1 MFGQLSN
8 TIVAGA
14 NDRKMKHS
22 ILAVGVTIVLC
33 ISETLAT
40 IDGMRANDLH
50 TQSEANATHSQ
61 VSCPPDSF
69 CVRLLQ
75 CPEVDRMAIVRYLS
89 RPPHLRPP
97 TERRW
102 ENSVWRR
109 CTLLNGEFNG
119 ICCPSTPAIQNSTN
133 GSPSVSNMSYHER
146 EQLLQRAQK
155 IAYQEM
161 EKFFTEVDLLDD
173 MSPVTHGHGGL
184 SLPDD
189 VLSPELVQ
197 EGLQEVLTWQTL
209 EKITN
214 GTATVQH
221 FQRPKRCLVGPPCE
235 KGHSRYRRF
244 DGRCNNVEPGGSLW
258 GSAGYPMERLLPPAY
273 GDGIWAPR
281 IVSHTGRYLPSARKL
296 SSTLFADLNH
306 PHASR
311 NVLFMQ
317 FGQFLAHDFSRNKAI
332 ETKAKC
338 CTEDGTGRVKNAPPG
353 CMPIPVSSGDDFYSQ
368 HGVRCIH
375 FMRSA
380 VAPMRDCGAV
390 GHGRQMSG
398 VSHFIDGSPIYGT
411 SSKQAHELRAHE
423 GGRLKSLFHKRF
435 HNELPPPDRSKD
447 SCDPGAEMCFLT
459 GDGRS
464 NQLISLVAVHTLF
477 LREHN
482 RLARRLQQLNPHWSD
497 GTVFQEA
504 RRIVV
509 AQLQHIA
516 FGEYLPKVIGPRYTS
531 LYRLHLPDYGT
542 YSEFYNHHTNPAVS
556 SEFTVAAFRFGH
568 STVPSKLELKD
579 GPVDTWR
586 TFLNPTRFRE
596 KHFYDDLLEALQHQ
610 PMQSV
615 DELFSTS
622 LTRFL
627 DVKPGKQYGVDLAA
641 INIQR
646 GRDHAVRPYNDYR
659 RLGGKVSASSFDD
672 FGTELGKKLRSLYSH
687 PDDVDLYV
695 GGVLEPPVDGGVV
708 GETFAELIA
717 DQFSKFQH
725 GDRYFY
731 SNGPETNPGHF
742 TLPQLKEIQRVTM
755 ASLICANAGDP
766 HRMHVLPDA
775 FGLPHDG
782 NRPVDCTAH
791 EIHRLDLS
799 WWRD

>member
-1 MFGQLSN
+1 MAVSK
-8 TIVAGA
+8 I
-14 NDRKMKHS
+14 KHLLVPLC
-22 ILAVGVTIVLC
+22 ILLC

-40 IDGMRANDLH
+40 TSPAIGDGIRTNDLH
-50 TQSEANATHSQ
+50 NPQSGNATNSRLP
-61 VSCPPDSF
+61 CPPDTV

-75 CPEVDRMAIVRYLS
+75 CPEVDRMSIVRSLS

-97 TERRW
+97 NERRW
-102 ENSVWRR
+102 ESSVWRR
-109 CTLLNGEFNG
+109 CTLLNGEFTG
-119 ICCPSTPAIQNSTN
+119 ICCPSHPVID
-133 GSPSVSNMSYHER
+133 VSGEESSSKLSLHEQEKFL
-146 EQLLQRAQK
+146 EQAEK
-155 IAYQEM
+155 IALQEM
-161 EKFFTEVDLLDD
+161 QKFLADVGNVPED
-173 MSPVTHGHGGL
+173 MSTQNTHFHAGHHP

-189 VLSPELVQ
+189 VLSPELVRQ
-197 EGLQEVLTWQTL
+197 GLLEVLTWQAL
-209 EKITN
+209 EMISN
-214 GTATVQH
+214 GTVVVQR

-235 KGHSRYRRF
+235 KSHSRYRRF

-281 IVSHTGRYLPSARKL
+281 IVSYTGRYLPSARKL
-296 SSTLFADLNH
+296 SSTLFADLHH
-306 PHASR
+306 PHTTC
-311 NVLFMQ
+311 NVLLMQ

-332 ETKAKC
+332 NTKSKC
-338 CTEDGTGRVKNAPPG
+338 CTEDGSGRVKDASPG

-368 HGVRCIH
+368 YGVRCIH

-380 VAPMRDCGAV
+380 VAPMRDCDSV
-390 GHGRQMSG
+390 GHGRQLSG
-398 VSHFIDGSPIYGT
+398 VSHFIDGSAIYGA

-423 GGRLKSLFHKRF
+423 GGRLKSLFHRRF
-435 HNELPPPDRSKD
+435 HNELPPLDRTKD
-447 SCDPGAEMCFLT
+447 ACDPGAEMCFLT
-459 GDGRS
+459 GDARS

-497 GTVFQEA
+497 KTLYQEA
-504 RRIVV
+504 RRIVI

-516 FGEYLPKVIGPRYTS
+516 FGEYLPKVVGPRYIA
-531 LYRLHLPDYGT
+531 LYRLHLPTAGT
-542 YSEFYNHHTNPAVS
+542 YSDFYNHHTNPSVS

-568 STVPSKLELKD
+568 STVPSKLELHD
-579 GPVDTWR
+579 GSVDTWR

-596 KHFYDDLLEALQHQ
+596 RHFYDDLFGALQHQ

-615 DELFSTS
+615 DEMFSTS

-627 DVKPGKQYGVDLAA
+627 NVKPGKQYGVDLAA

-659 RLGGKVSASSFDD
+659 RLGGKPGAYSFDD
-672 FGTELGKKLRSLYSH
+672 FGIEVGHKLRSLYSH

-695 GGVLEPPVDGGVV
+695 GGILEPPVEGGVV

-717 DQFSKFQH
+717 DQISKFLH

-731 SNGPETNPGHF
+731 SNGPDTNPGHF
-742 TLPQLKEIQRVTM
+742 TVQQLKEIQRVTM

-775 FGLPHDG
+775 FALPHDG
-782 NRPVDCTAH
+782 NRLVDCTAH
-791 EIHRLDLS
+791 EIPRLDLS

>member
-1 MFGQLSN
+1 MKQHFTVPLC
-8 TIVAGA
+8 VA
-14 NDRKMKHS
+14 
-22 ILAVGVTIVLC
+22 ILLC
-33 ISETLAT
+33 ISETLASF
-40 IDGMRANDLH
+40 DGMRANDLYS
-50 TQSEANATHSQ
+50 QAKANATRSRP
-61 VSCPPDSF
+61 SCPPDSS

-102 ENSVWRR
+102 ESSVWRR
-109 CTLLNGEFNG
+109 CALLNGEFNG
-119 ICCPSTPAIQNSTN
+119 ICCPSHPAIENSAN
-133 GSPSVSNMSYHER
+133 ESSLLSKVSHHAYE
-146 EQLLQRAQK
+146 ELLRHAET
-155 IAYQEM
+155 IAYQEL
-161 EKFFTEVDLLDD
+161 EKFFTEGNVDPVT
-173 MSPVTHGHGGL
+173 PVTHFPGGVPL
-184 SLPDD
+184 SDD
-189 VLSPELVQ
+189 VLSPELVRQ
-197 EGLQEVLTWQTL
+197 GLREVLTWQTL
-209 EKITN
+209 ERISN
-214 GTATVQH
+214 GTAVVQQ
-221 FQRPKRCLVGPPCE
+221 FRRPKRCLVGPPCE
-235 KGHSRYRRF
+235 KGHSRYRTF
-244 DGRCNNVEPGGSLW
+244 DGRCNNIKPGGSLW
-258 GSAGYPMERLLPPAY
+258 GAAGYPMERLLPPAY

-281 IVSHTGRYLPSARKL
+281 IVSYTGRYLPSARKL
-296 SSTLFADLNH
+296 SSTLFADLH
-306 PHASR
+306 QPHAKR

-332 ETKAKC
+332 ETKSKC
-338 CTEDGTGRVKNAPPG
+338 CTEDGSGRVKNASLG
-353 CMPIPVSSGDDFYSQ
+353 CMPIPVSSKDDFYSQ
-368 HGVRCIH
+368 HGVRCMH

-380 VAPMRDCGAV
+380 VAPMRDCEGV
-390 GHGRQMSG
+390 SHGRQLSG
-398 VSHFIDGSPIYGT
+398 VSHFIDGSAIYGT
-411 SSKQAHELRAHE
+411 STKQAHELRAHE
-423 GGRLKSLFHKRF
+423 GGRLKSLFHRRF
-435 HNELPPPDRSKD
+435 HNELPPLDRLKD
-447 SCDPGAEMCFLT
+447 TCDSSAELCFLT

-482 RLARRLQQLNPHWSD
+482 RLARRLQELNPHWSD
-497 GTVFQEA
+497 GTLFQEA
-504 RRIVV
+504 RRIVI

-531 LYRLHLPDYGT
+531 LYRLHLSTHGR
-542 YSEFYNHHTNPAVS
+542 YSEFYNSGTNPSVS

-568 STVPSKLELKD
+568 STVPSKLELND

-596 KHFYDDLLEALQHQ
+596 RNFYDDLLEALQHQ
-610 PMQSV
+610 AMQSV
-615 DELFSTS
+615 DEMFSTS

-627 DVKPGKQYGVDLAA
+627 NVKPGKQYGVDLAA

-659 RLGGKVSASSFDD
+659 RLGGKVDASSFED
-672 FGTELGKKLRSLYSH
+672 FGTVVGQKLRSLYSH

-695 GGVLEPPVDGGVV
+695 GGVLEPPVEGGVV
-708 GETFAELIA
+708 GDTFAELIA

-731 SNGPETNPGHF
+731 SDGPETNPGHF
-742 TLPQLKEIQRVTM
+742 TVPQLKEIQRVTM

-775 FGLPHDG
+775 FDLPGDG
-782 NRPVDCTAH
+782 NRVVDCTAH
-791 EIHRLDLS
+791 EIPRLDLS

>member
-1 MFGQLSN
+1 MASN
-8 TIVAGA
+8 DLGGTIFL
-14 NDRKMKHS
+14 KMKHYTVPLCLV
-22 ILAVGVTIVLC
+22 ILVCT
-33 ISETLAT
+33 SEALARS
-40 IDGMRANDLH
+40 DGTRTNDLFAQG
-50 TQSEANATHSQ
+50 TDNATTSRLE
-61 VSCPPDSF
+61 CPPEST

-75 CPEVDRMAIVRYLS
+75 CPDVDRMAIVRYLS

-102 ENSVWRR
+102 ESSHWPR
-109 CTLLNGEFNG
+109 CALMNGEFAG
-119 ICCPSTPAIQNSTN
+119 ICCRMHPVIDTVGTKTTSLLSTLP
-133 GSPSVSNMSYHER
+133 YHEQ
-146 EQLLQRAQK
+146 EQLLRRAEK
-155 IAYQEM
+155 MAYHEL
-161 EKFFTEVDLLDD
+161 ETFL
-173 MSPVTHGHGGL
+173 THGGSAEEDTPATFHGELPL
-184 SLPDD
+184 SDD
-189 VLSPELVQ
+189 VLSPELVRQ
-197 EGLQEVLTWQTL
+197 GLQDVLTWQAL
-209 EKITN
+209 NSISN
-214 GTATVQH
+214 GSAIEY
-221 FQRPKRCLVGPPCE
+221 FQRPKRCLVGPACD

-244 DGRCNNVEPGGSLW
+244 DGRCNNIEPGGSLW
-258 GSAGYPMERLLPPAY
+258 GAAGYPMERLLPPAY

-296 SSTLFADLNH
+296 SSTLFADLHH
-306 PHASR
+306 PHATC

-317 FGQFLAHDFSRNKAI
+317 FGQFLAHDFSRNKPI
-332 ETKAKC
+332 KTKAKC
-338 CTEDGTGRVKNAPPG
+338 CTEDGTGRVKDAFPG

-368 HGVRCIH
+368 HGVRCLH

-380 VAPMRDCGAV
+380 VAPTRDCHSV
-390 GHGRQMSG
+390 GHGRQLSA
-398 VSHFIDGSPIYGT
+398 VSHFIDGSAIYGT
-411 SSKQAHELRAHE
+411 DSKQSHALRALE
-423 GGRLKSLFHKRF
+423 GGRLKSLFHRRF
-435 HNELPPPDRSKD
+435 HNELPPLDHTKD
-447 SCDPGAEMCFLT
+447 ACDPAAEMCFLT

-482 RLARRLQQLNPHWSD
+482 RLARQLQKLNPHWSD
-497 GTVFQEA
+497 RTLFQEA
-504 RRIVV
+504 RRIVI

-516 FGEYLPKVIGPRYTS
+516 YGEYLPRVVGPRYMS
-531 LYRLHLPDYGT
+531 LYRLHLPVPGT
-542 YSEFYNHHTNPAVS
+542 YSEFYSPHTNPSVS

-568 STVPSKLELKD
+568 STVPSKLDLQD
-579 GPVDTWR
+579 GPVETWL

-596 KHFYDDLLEALQHQ
+596 RTFYDDLLWSLQRQ

-627 DVKPGKQYGVDLAA
+627 NVKPGKQHGVDLAA

-659 RLGGKVSASSFDD
+659 RLSGRPGAYSFDD
-672 FGTELGKKLRSLYSH
+672 FGPEVGSKLRGLYPH

-695 GGVLEPPVDGGVV
+695 GGILEPPVDGGVV

-717 DQFSKFQH
+717 DQFAKFQR

-731 SNGPETNPGHF
+731 SNGPDTNPGHF
-742 TLPQLKEIQRVTM
+742 TVPQLKEIQRVTL

-766 HRMHVLPDA
+766 HQMHVVPDA
-775 FGLPHDG
+775 FALPHEG
-782 NRPVDCTAH
+782 NRPIDCTAP
-791 EIHRLDLS
+791 EITRLDLS